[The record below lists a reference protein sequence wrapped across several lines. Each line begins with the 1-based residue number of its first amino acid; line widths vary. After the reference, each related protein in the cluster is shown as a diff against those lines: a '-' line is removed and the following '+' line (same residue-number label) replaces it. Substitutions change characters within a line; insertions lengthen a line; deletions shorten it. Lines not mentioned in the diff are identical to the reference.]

1 MSTNMEKDLTQGNV
15 TKTMLLFACPMIIG
29 NLLQQC
35 YNIADTL
42 IVGRFLGPDALA
54 AVGSAYTLMTFLTSI
69 IIGLCMG
76 SGTVFSVCFGK
87 NDKKQMK
94 NSIVASFIFIAT
106 VTIIINV
113 LAFIGIDF
121 ILHTLRVP
129 DDIYGMMRKYILII
143 FCGIFFTFL
152 YNYFAFLLRAIGNS
166 VTPLFFLGVAAVLNI
181 VLDILFV
188 VVFNRNVGS
197 AAFAT
202 IISQAVSGI
211 GIAVYVWFKKPE
223 LLPDSD
229 NLTLNRKTMTEVI
242 RHSSAACVQQS
253 VMNFGILMIQGLVN
267 SFGATV
273 MAAFAAGVKIDS
285 FAYMPAQEFGNAFS
299 LFISQNYGA
308 NKSERVHDGIR
319 KAVRIS
325 LIFCL
330 TVSLII
336 FIFAPYLMMIFVNAE
351 KVHII
356 QTGVGYLRIE
366 GSFYCGIGLLF
377 LLYGFYRGMEKP
389 EMSLILTVISLGTRV
404 LLAYLL
410 APIDKIGVLGIWW
423 AIPIGWFL
431 ADLVGILMLKSCIR
445 PMKNQNV

>member
-1 MSTNMEKDLTQGNV
+1 MEKDLTQGSV

-42 IVGRFLGPDALA
+42 IVGRSLGPDALA

-87 NDKKQMK
+87 NDKIQMK
-94 NSIVASFIFIAT
+94 KSIVVSFIFIAT
-106 VTIIINV
+106 ITIIINV
-113 LAFIGIDF
+113 LSFAGIDF
-121 ILHTLRVP
+121 ILHILHVP
-129 DDIYGMMRKYILII
+129 GDVYHMMRKYVIII

-152 YNYFAFLLRAIGNS
+152 YNYFAFLLRAIGDS
-166 VTPLFFLGVAAVLNI
+166 VTPLIFLGVAAVLNI

-188 VVFNRNVGS
+188 VVFHYNVGG
-197 AAFAT
+197 AALAT
-202 IISQAVSGI
+202 VIAQAVSGI
-211 GIAVYVWFKKPE
+211 GMGVYVWFKAPE
-223 LLPDSD
+223 LRPDSASFIF
-229 NLTLNRKTMTEVI
+229 NKKTPTEVI

-273 MAAFAAGVKIDS
+273 MAAFAAAVKIDS

-308 NKSERVHDGIR
+308 KKTKRIQEGIR
-319 KAVRIS
+319 KAVKIS
-325 LIFCL
+325 VIFCL
-330 TVSLII
+330 AISLII
-336 FIFAPYLMMIFVNAE
+336 FIFAPYLMQIFVSAD

-356 QTGVGYLRIE
+356 QTGVKYLRIE
-366 GSFYCGIGLLF
+366 GSFYCGIGILF
-377 LLYGFYRGMEKP
+377 LLYGFYRGIEKP

-410 APIDKIGVLGIWW
+410 APIHAIGVIGIWW
-423 AIPIGWFL
+423 AIPVGWIL
-431 ADLVGILMLKSCIR
+431 ADLTGIFYIKYLDFSKYF
-445 PMKNQNV
+445 V